1 MPQSHSQNQL
11 LIYVLHS
18 PLETP
23 TRSISCRQ
31 FCRELSNLLLSRPS
45 NGHLSLTQSNP
56 EPTLLNPHSPLP
68 ISLFPIRHCRFPTE
82 LSPIVPLNCIRGF
95 RLCWMGDNRGQFCL
109 STVIVR
115 SLGRKRTPRAHCGFG
130 GSVFLTQ
137 PSLPLQNSPCSSS
150 SLMNLT
156 TQSLL
161 HQPSA
166 GPDLSLT
173 TSPKAFLILSTSMRT
188 LSRS

>member
-130 GSVFLTQ
+130 GSGQLLGIYLWALDIRAFPSHPPLLT
-137 PSLPLQNSPCSSS
+137 SPLTSHISSS
-150 SLMNLT
+150 F
-156 TQSLL
+156 
-161 HQPSA
+161 
-166 GPDLSLT
+166 
-173 TSPKAFLILSTSMRT
+173 SPGTPT
-188 LSRS
+188 H